1 MTKKFCAWFSISECG
16 LGTRMPDVCWRHGT
30 RLFTFKT
37 SWRQLWYWWTRES
50 IRRFFPV
57 NVIKEPRPSMKISF
71 MTPKVLGKRRL
82 AGAFGV
88 EGSRARRN
96 SEPRLVQLQGSFE
109 EGVVRRRR
117 YLLNCEHSRHSLCS
131 VRTLTSLLDYFHH
144 AKERRKFKMGNGKK

>member
-1 MTKKFCAWFSISECG
+1 M
-16 LGTRMPDVCWRHGT
+16 
-30 RLFTFKT
+30 
-37 SWRQLWYWWTRES
+37 
-50 IRRFFPV
+50 

-96 SEPRLVQLQGSFE
+96 SEPRLVQLQGHFK

-117 YLLNCEHSRHSLCS
+117 YLLNCERLRNSLRCL
-131 VRTLTSLLDYFHH
+131 RTFTSLLDYFHH
-144 AKERRKFKMGNGKK
+144 AKERRKLKMGVQVLHVL